1 MKDSDRRRA
10 LVDGLLI
17 LLALVML
24 LIVVAWAWNTYDH
37 LGWVRFVMALPLPG
51 WLKMILWGWV

>member
-1 MKDSDRRRA
+1 MKGPDRRRA

-24 LIVVAWAWNTYDH
+24 LVVFAWAWGTYDR
-37 LGWVRFVMALPLPG
+37 LGYVRFILSLPLPG
-51 WLKMILWGWV
+51 WLKIWLWGWT